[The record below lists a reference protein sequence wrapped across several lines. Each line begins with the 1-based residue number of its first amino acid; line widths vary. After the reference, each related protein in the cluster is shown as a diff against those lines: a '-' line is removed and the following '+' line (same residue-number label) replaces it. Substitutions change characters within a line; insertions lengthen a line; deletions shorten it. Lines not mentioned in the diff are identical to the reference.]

1 MPKEKHGFPQ
11 PSPPLLQYGAIR
23 PPWGLTH
30 HHVGLGASRPRLLW
44 PFVWLWSCVLLLRRM
59 THSRCQ
65 TKDHSPRRVF
75 GLRPQPRP
83 TFYGYL
89 TNTLWLSILRGA
101 KTIITAGWAR
111 CAHGCGALCVW
122 CVPLSFVVRH
132 TPHTQ
137 TTAPVASSGFALS
150 RARRFTA
157 ILPINHHKPNGK
169 PSAWGLLGTLIAA
182 LASVLTMV

>member
-30 HHVGLGASRPRLLW
+30 HHGGLGATRPRLLW
-44 PFVWLWSCVLLLRRM
+44 PLCGFGRV
-59 THSRCQ
+59 
-65 TKDHSPRRVF
+65 PRSIVARHTPAATQKTTAPCRVF

-83 TFYGYL
+83 PFYGYL

-101 KTIITAGWAR
+101 KTIITAGWALR
-111 CAHGCGALCVW
+111 ALGCCGLFVW

-132 TPHTQ
+132 TPHKKTS
-137 TTAPVASSGFALS
+137 APVASSGFALS

-157 ILPINHHKPNGK
+157 ILPINHHKPYGK

-182 LASVLTMV
+182 